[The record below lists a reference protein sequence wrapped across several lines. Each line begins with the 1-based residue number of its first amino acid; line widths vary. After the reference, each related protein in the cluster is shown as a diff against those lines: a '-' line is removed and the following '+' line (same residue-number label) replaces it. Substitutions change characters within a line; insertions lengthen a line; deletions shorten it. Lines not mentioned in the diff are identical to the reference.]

1 MAEAAQRAQIADRPL
16 LGVLLMLGFC
26 ALAPVG
32 DGIAK
37 LLGATIPVGQLVAV
51 RFAMQAAILLPLC
64 LLTGRGI
71 RLTPRVLR
79 LTALRT
85 ALHLAAAAG
94 FFVALRFLPLADAVA
109 ILFVQPFLQLLLG
122 RFVLDE
128 EVGARRMI
136 ACAVGFA
143 GTLMVIQPS
152 FATVGAPALLP
163 VLVAVLFA
171 LFMLVTRQ
179 IARDADPLALQA
191 ASGAMASAV
200 LLPLIALAGARGWP
214 GLDPVAPTTD
224 EWVLLLL
231 LGGIGTG
238 IHLLMTWSLRF
249 APSATVA
256 PMQYF
261 EIPCAT
267 LVGWLVFGDLPDGL
281 AAAGI
286 AVTIAAGLY
295 VIHRERLAGAAPPAA

>member
-1 MAEAAQRAQIADRPL
+1 
-16 LGVLLMLGFC
+16 MLGFC

-163 VLVAVLFA
+163 LLVAVLFA

-200 LLPLIALAGARGWP
+200 LLPLIALAGGRGWS